1 MEVSKP
7 NNCSVAEN
15 DHENGRRFSG
25 RRCWSDRQ
33 LVVPAAT
40 PTGDNTMSFSQPFY
54 RSQLKEYPS
63 AMETLLLAY
72 QSLGVVF
79 GDLGTSPVNVFSA
92 TQLTD
97 LGEEDLLGTLS
108 LIFWALTILVLI
120 KYTFIVIHADDHGE
134 GGTFALYSQLCQ
146 HINIRSKLAVQSVKV
161 EEPDGGGAV
170 VYRGGGGHLR
180 SKTKKFIENSPATQN
195 FLTFIVLLG
204 TCMVIGDGTLT
215 PATCVIS
222 ALQGIQSLSP
232 KITQDHVVFM
242 SAVLLIV
249 LFAFQHC
256 GTSKVS
262 FAFSPIML
270 LWFVTNTSIG
280 IYNII
285 KYYPSILRAISPH
298 YMVKFFIRNHKTAW
312 DLLGAVFLGITGAEA
327 MFADLGHF
335 NKRAIQLGFCFVV
348 YPALVITYAGET
360 AYLVK
365 YPEKITNAYY
375 SSIPEAVYWPMFGI
389 STLAAIVAS
398 QSMISACFSI
408 VKQSLSLECFPR
420 VKIVHTSSKHEGQVY
435 CPEINYTLMVL
446 CVGLVV
452 GFKGGVEL
460 ANAYG
465 VVVIWVMI
473 ITTFLTTLVMLLI
486 WNTNILLI
494 LGFFLPYILIEGF
507 FMTSLLRKIPQGGW
521 VPFAI
526 SVILFAVMIS
536 WTYGSSK
543 KKEYEAE
550 RKVTLTELDEMLS
563 VSYMYRTPGTCFFFT
578 DLVNGIPPIV
588 RHYIQHTGSIQEIM
602 VIVMVRTVPIK
613 TVPPEERFSVQKLGV
628 KGAYRCLVQFGY
640 KDSQNVGGEECVTSM
655 IARLQE
661 VAESSGEK
669 QKISSATQRG
679 VIFVVG
685 KTVLKANGQNGRFSR
700 FTINYLYRFLLK
712 NCRGA
717 ISTAE
722 FPLDKTLQVGML
734 YEI

>member
-7 NNCSVAEN
+7 FSPVSDKN
-15 DHENGRRFSG
+15 DPENGRRFSG
-25 RRCWSDRQ
+25 RRCFSDSQ
-33 LVVPAAT
+33 LVFPAAT
-40 PTGDNTMSFSQPFY
+40 PTGDTMMSFYQPY
-54 RSQLKEYPS
+54 RSHQLKAGISYSYPP
-63 AMETLLLAY
+63 METLLLAY
-72 QSLGVVF
+72 QSLGVVY

-92 TQLTD
+92 TQLTN
-97 LGEEDLLGTLS
+97 LSEEDLLGTLS

-146 HINIRSKLAVQSVKV
+146 HINIRSKLAIQSCMKG
-161 EEPDGGGAV
+161 EPDDGPVYYGGS
-170 VYRGGGGHLR
+170 GGQLR
-180 SKTKKFIENSPATQN
+180 AKTKKFIENSPGAQN

-222 ALQGIQSLSP
+222 ALQGIQSVSP

-270 LWFVTNTSIG
+270 LWFATNTSIG

-285 KYYPSILRAISPH
+285 KYDPSILRAISPH

-348 YPALVITYAGET
+348 YPSLIITYAGET
-360 AYLVK
+360 AYLVR

-446 CVGLVV
+446 CVGLVI

-473 ITTFLTTLVMLLI
+473 ITTFLTALVMLLI

-494 LGFFLPYILIEGF
+494 LG
-507 FMTSLLRKIPQGGW
+507 
-521 VPFAI
+521 
-526 SVILFAVMIS
+526 
-536 WTYGSSK
+536 
-543 KKEYEAE
+543 
-550 RKVTLTELDEMLS
+550 
-563 VSYMYRTPGTCFFFT
+563 TPGTCFFFT

-602 VIVMVRTVPIK
+602 VIVTVRTVPIK

-640 KDSQNVGGEECVTSM
+640 KDSQNVGGEECVSSM

-685 KTVLKANGQNGRFSR
+685 RTILKANGQNGRFSR
-700 FTINYLYRFLLK
+700 FTINYLYRFLQK

>member
-1 MEVSKP
+1 MI
-7 NNCSVAEN
+7 
-15 DHENGRRFSG
+15 
-25 RRCWSDRQ
+25 
-33 LVVPAAT
+33 
-40 PTGDNTMSFSQPFY
+40 SFYQPY
-54 RSQLKEYPS
+54 RSHHQLKAGISYSYPP
-63 AMETLLLAY
+63 METLLLAY
-72 QSLGVVF
+72 QSLGVVY

-92 TQLTD
+92 TQLTNLSEDD
-97 LGEEDLLGTLS
+97 LIGTLS

-146 HINIRSKLAVQSVKV
+146 HINIRSKLAIQSCMKG
-161 EEPDGGGAV
+161 EPDDGPVYYGGS
-170 VYRGGGGHLR
+170 GGQLR
-180 SKTKKFIENSPATQN
+180 AKAKKFIENSPGAQN

-222 ALQGIQSLSP
+222 ALQGIQSVSP

-256 GTSKVS
+256 GTNKVS

-270 LWFVTNTSIG
+270 LWFATNTSIG

-285 KYYPSILRAISPH
+285 KYHPSILRAISPH

-348 YPALVITYAGET
+348 YPSLVITYAGET
-360 AYLVK
+360 AYLVR

-375 SSIPEAVYWPMFGI
+375 SSIPKAVYWPMFGI

-446 CVGLVV
+446 CVGLVI

-473 ITTFLTTLVMLLI
+473 ITTFLTALVMLLI

-550 RKVTLTELDEMLS
+550 RKMALTELDEMLS

-602 VIVMVRTVPIK
+602 VIVTVRTVPIK

-640 KDSQNVGGEECVTSM
+640 KDSQNVGGEECVSSM

-661 VAESSGEK
+661 AAESSGEK

-685 KTVLKANGQNGRFSR
+685 RTILKANGQNGRFSR
-700 FTINYLYRFLLK
+700 FTINYLYRFLQK